1 MSVPA
6 LKVRQVWAF
15 RPFRAGWFIA
25 SFQKL
30 RIWQWS
36 FGGFAAMNKSF
47 DTGSKAGGNS

>member
-6 LKVRQVWAF
+6 LKVLQIWAF

-30 RIWQWS
+30 RIWLWS
-36 FGGFAAMNKSF
+36 FGGLRRYEQEF
-47 DTGSKAGGNS
+47 